1 MVSGTAT
8 SPTGLSGP
16 LIFRAGVTSSVN
28 CFCDC
33 APAAETLT
41 VKVAVPGAWG
51 VPLSTP
57 FDASERPAGNDP
69 AAMVQLGVAD
79 EEAAN
84 VDEYELPTLA
94 AGRLAVVIETVAAGG
109 GAAGPPPP
117 EPLIVIVN

>member
-1 MVSGTAT
+1 
-8 SPTGLSGP
+8 
-16 LIFRAGVTSSVN
+16 
-28 CFCDC
+28 
-33 APAAETLT
+33 
-41 VKVAVPGAWG
+41 
-51 VPLSTP
+51 
-57 FDASERPAGNDP
+57 
-69 AAMVQLGVAD
+69 MVQLGVAD